1 MFFCFHT
8 MGLNTWQ
15 PLFSPVTA
23 APSSSAALDKIPLI
37 ARGWRGKK
45 GIPHTNVLS
54 WPYSLQPSQRAIFF
68 VLFLQE
74 YGIDLSTCTAQCCGL
89 KGERVVIPQFPVCAC
104 FFFWCGWKN
113 VIEIAAMFYTL
124 EKHRSFK
131 TTSAGLGHCPCSWR
145 LLSQV
150 ASIVKLKVFRL
161 NQR

>member
-1 MFFCFHT
+1 MFFFCFHT

-54 WPYSLQPSQRAIFF
+54 WLYALQPLQRARFF
-68 VLFLQE
+68 CIVFAEIWDRLKYMYSTVLW
-74 YGIDLSTCTAQCCGL
+74 A
-89 KGERVVIPQFPVCAC
+89 KGWKSNDPPISSVCV

-131 TTSAGLGHCPCSWR
+131 TTSAGLGHCTCSRR
-145 LLSQV
+145 LLSHV
-150 ASIVKLKVFRL
+150 ASIV
-161 NQR
+161 